1 MRSICFAVLLVVPSV
16 HALETGGRYDFFCD
30 HGQDII
36 NAELIGEDDTS
47 YYVRLSVS
55 VNKVPIG
62 KKNVLRTVLKAPPA
76 STPQKTRFMAGVLGG
91 IGIATGRL
99 ADFTGVT
106 PAATLYASYEI
117 MPRLSLIF
125 RTDFMRFASGEA
137 SLRSLAFL
145 PGVAYEAPWRLW
157 RLRFSGGLAA
167 GSAWLYA
174 VADRQSLS
182 SFTPALL
189 VFAAVSYDFSERF
202 GVIFTADTT
211 YLYDAQTMVMVPAL
225 KLGASYRL

>member
-1 MRSICFAVLLVVPSV
+1 MRSIFFAVLLVVPSV
-16 HALETGGRYDFFCD
+16 HSLETGGRYDFFCD

-55 VNKVPIG
+55 VNKVPIE
-62 KKNVLRTVLKAPPA
+62 KRNVLRTVLKAPPA
-76 STPQKTRFMAGVLGG
+76 RTPQKARLMAGILGG
-91 IGIATGRL
+91 VGIATGRL

-117 MPRLSLIF
+117 MPRLSLIM
-125 RTDFMRFASGEA
+125 RMDFMRFASGDA
-137 SLRSLAFL
+137 SLRSLAIL

-157 RLRFSGGLAA
+157 RLRFSGGIAA

-174 VADRQSLS
+174 VADSLSRS

-189 VFAAVSYDFSERF
+189 VFAAASYDFSERL

-211 YLYDAQTMVMVPAL
+211 YLHDAQTLVLVPVL
-225 KLGASYRL
+225 KLGVSYHL